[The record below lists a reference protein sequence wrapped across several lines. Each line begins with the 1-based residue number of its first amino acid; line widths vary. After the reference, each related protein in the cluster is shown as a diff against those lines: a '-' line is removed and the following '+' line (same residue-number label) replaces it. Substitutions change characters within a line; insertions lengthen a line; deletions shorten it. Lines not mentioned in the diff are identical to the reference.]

1 MINHITAIFTG
12 GIHRGVVTCLYFC
25 NWEVKLNFLG
35 RFVLFRFWRKEWSL
49 TRNTAS
55 SGWMCCRLWCWQK
68 TLWVDRA
75 PRRDAWWCLWLCVS
89 ALSWY
94 VGSSVLFPFFYFI
107 WFLAWRWNLSL
118 SPRKLSK
125 MRSCFHCSLCWR
137 SWIWLA
143 SWVRGRRF
151 FSYHFLSIWAKYPV
165 STRHNPSAK
174 SWQSDEPRR
183 R

>member
-1 MINHITAIFTG
+1 
-12 GIHRGVVTCLYFC
+12 
-25 NWEVKLNFLG
+25 
-35 RFVLFRFWRKEWSL
+35 
-49 TRNTAS
+49 
-55 SGWMCCRLWCWQK
+55 MCCRLWCWQK

-75 PRRDAWWCLWLCVS
+75 PRRDVWWCLWLCVS

-94 VGSSVLFPFFYFI
+94 VGRSVLFPVFYFI

-151 FSYHFLSIWAKYPV
+151 FLTIFYQVEQNILSVHDTIHLPRADKV
-165 STRHNPSAK
+165 MNPAGDKENFQTFRCCSFVWRTAFNILCSGK
-174 SWQSDEPRR
+174 LVLCVDAIRFENRLNILYNR
-183 R
+183 LI

>member
-1 MINHITAIFTG
+1 MFYIFVIGRSRLIFWDALCFFVFEEKSDLWQEIQRAAAGCAVVFGAGRKRSERTEHQGETPG
-12 GIHRGVVTCLYFC
+12 GVSGSVCRHSAGTSEVQFC
-25 NWEVKLNFLG
+25 FL
-35 RFVLFRFWRKEWSL
+35 
-49 TRNTAS
+49 
-55 SGWMCCRLWCWQK
+55 
-68 TLWVDRA
+68 
-75 PRRDAWWCLWLCVS
+75 
-89 ALSWY
+89 
-94 VGSSVLFPFFYFI
+94 FFNFI

-143 SWVRGRRF
+143 SWVRGRSF

-165 STRHNPSAK
+165 SARHNPSAK